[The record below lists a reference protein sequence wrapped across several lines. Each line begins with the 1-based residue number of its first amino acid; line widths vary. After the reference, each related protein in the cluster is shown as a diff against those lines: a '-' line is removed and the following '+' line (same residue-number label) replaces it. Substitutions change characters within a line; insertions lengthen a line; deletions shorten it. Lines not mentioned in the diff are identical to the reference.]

1 MRRIIR
7 VFLSRFFRN
16 RIIKRTIAVE
26 NGKNIRW
33 FVSPDSQLKYLKPS
47 FDQELHEFVS
57 RYVSQNDKIW
67 DVGANCGTFSAFCL
81 SQGIKSKIIAIEP
94 DIFLVSLLLRNAT
107 NYNLHPICAAVSD
120 SHDFLELRIAENGRA
135 SNSIST
141 TKGRNERGG
150 VRTKQPVI
158 TITLDHLLNYFGT
171 PDIIK
176 IDIEGA
182 ELLAITGGRKLLSK
196 RKTRFL
202 IEIDA
207 ENKEGIMEIMLS
219 YGYDVQEIFPE
230 NYYFTPK

>member
-16 RIIKRTIAVE
+16 RIVKRTIAVE

-33 FVSPDSQLKYLKPS
+33 CVSPDSQLKYLKPT
-47 FDQELHEFVS
+47 FDRELQEFVS
-57 RYVSQNDKIW
+57 RYVNQNDKIW
-67 DVGANCGTFSAFCL
+67 DVGANCGTFSAFSL
-81 SQGIKSKIIAIEP
+81 SRGVKSKIIAIEP

-107 NYNLHPICAAVSD
+107 NHNLYPICAAVSD
-120 SHDFLELRIAENGRA
+120 SHDFLDLHVAENGRA

-141 TKGRNERGG
+141 TKGRSERGG
-150 VRTKQPVI
+150 VRTEQPVI
-158 TITLDHLLNYFGT
+158 TITLDHLLSHFGT
-171 PDIIK
+171 PDIVK

-182 ELLAITGGRKLLSK
+182 ELLAITGGPKLLSK
-196 RKTRFL
+196 RTTRFL

-207 ENKEGIMEIMLS
+207 ENKDGIMGTMLS
-219 YGYDVQEIFPE
+219 YGYEVQEIFPD